1 MIPTWVGVVT
11 ALSLAIIALS
21 ALTVAA
27 SIAAT
32 ALGMRAALRALRDL
46 AGPAL
51 DDARQ
56 LIATIRTEVDELAAT
71 SRDIRG
77 RIVRAADAAETRL
90 AQVNALLGGVQGS
103 VQATALG
110 IATTVRTVLPAIRTV
125 LRNIKLP
132 TWGRRSVKS
141 GRKKSGRKAR

>member
-1 MIPTWVGVVT
+1 M
-11 ALSLAIIALS
+11 ALSLAIIALA
-21 ALTVAA
+21 ALAVAA
-27 SIAAT
+27 AIAGT

-46 AGPAL
+46 ASPAL
-51 DDARQ
+51 DDARH

-71 SRDIRG
+71 SQDLRG

-110 IATTVRTVLPAIRTV
+110 VATTVRTLLPAIRTV

-132 TWGRRSVKS
+132 AWGRRRVKS
-141 GRKKSGRKAR
+141 GRTKGRKAR